1 MRTLLLILL
10 LPMGVLGQDYSG
22 YADELRVDYSVLPE
36 ANRRI
41 LEFCDANL
49 GKKVGNGICG
59 VLANE
64 AVKASGLE
72 LRRSKKTGYPIF
84 GKEVNFKKV
93 LPGDIIEFKNHV
105 TIVYRVVGD
114 YVYCIEQNGAFKPKE
129 RKVRIVRYD
138 LDFERKHGEVLE
150 FYRPQNIRGIKKLFT
165 FV

>member
-10 LPMGVLGQDYSG
+10 LPLEVLGQDYSG

-59 VLANE
+59 VLAAE

-72 LRRSKKTGYPIF
+72 LRWSKRTHYPVF

-93 LPGDIIEFKNHV
+93 LPGDIIEYTNHV
-105 TIVYRVVGD
+105 SIVYRVEGD
-114 YVYCIEQNGAFKPKE
+114 YIYLIEQNACYKPKD
-129 RKVRIVRYD
+129 RKVRIVRDSIEFD
-138 LDFERKHGEVLE
+138 LKKKYFRVL
-150 FYRPQNIRGIKKLFT
+150 RPQNIRGIKKLFT
-165 FV
+165 FI